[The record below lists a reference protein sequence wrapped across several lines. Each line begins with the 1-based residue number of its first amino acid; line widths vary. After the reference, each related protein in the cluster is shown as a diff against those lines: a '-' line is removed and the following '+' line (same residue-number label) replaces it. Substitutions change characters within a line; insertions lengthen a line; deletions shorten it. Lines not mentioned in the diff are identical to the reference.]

1 LGSAVSSPLYRQIA
15 DDLREQIDV
24 GSLAP
29 GQQLPTESEFQE
41 KYNASRNTIRD
52 AIKWLSNL
60 GLVET
65 RPGQGTFVVQR
76 IDPFTTVL
84 SDDISDLDV
93 FVSKTQSSSG
103 RNLQVIEPRVEIQRS
118 EYELAMQLGI
128 TVGKPVIS
136 RQQELKIDGI
146 PWALQTTF
154 YSLELVNQGAF
165 RLIETVNLTDGD
177 LAYLREATGVIQK
190 SYCDLIMA
198 RSANADEVSFFNLPG
213 GYSQLNVFEIKR
225 TAYDDAGRPIRLAV
239 TIYPVDRNKFIYQG
253 GPRPAV
259 SNIQQTTD
267 IPDDSHLNSGHDG

>member
-1 LGSAVSSPLYRQIA
+1 M
-15 DDLREQIDV
+15 
-24 GSLAP
+24 
-29 GQQLPTESEFQE
+29 
-41 KYNASRNTIRD
+41 
-52 AIKWLSNL
+52 
-60 GLVET
+60 VET